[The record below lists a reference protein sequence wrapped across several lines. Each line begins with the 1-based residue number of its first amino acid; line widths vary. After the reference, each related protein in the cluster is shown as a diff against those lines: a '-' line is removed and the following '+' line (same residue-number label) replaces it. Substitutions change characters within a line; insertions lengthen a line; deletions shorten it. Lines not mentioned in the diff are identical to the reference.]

1 MLKYVLPFC
10 LVLVACDTYVEE
22 QRSVDFEPIYLEN
35 SEEEVAQ
42 EDACSD
48 VNGDGALNV
57 LDVVLLVNLVLG
69 S

>member
-42 EDACSD
+42 EDF
-48 VNGDGALNV
+48 GASIKKIRVTFSRWRRV
-57 LDVVLLVNLVLG
+57 LTE
-69 S
+69 